1 MNLSSGNYEIVS
13 SGVSIGIKNE
23 DITIVLP
30 ENHSNFKFIFEFIED
45 KSLEG
50 SPSKF
55 NIINDHTL
63 KIQLF
68 NLNSNITS
76 GNTEIINLGH
86 INNRELLLN
95 YRVLGLNELSY
106 TLIYT
111 FYLKNLIK

>member
-1 MNLSSGNYEIVS
+1 MKLSSGNYEIIN
-13 SGVSIGIKNE
+13 SGVAIGIKNE
-23 DITIVLP
+23 DITIELM
-30 ENHSNFKFIFEFIED
+30 EIYSSFKFIFEFIED
-45 KSLEG
+45 HSLEG

-55 NIINDHTL
+55 DILDEKTL

-68 NLNSNITS
+68 NLDNNITS
-76 GNTEIINLGH
+76 GNTEIVNLGH

-111 FYLKNLIK
+111 FYLKK